1 MGLQDILKSIQK
13 NVEGTHASIMTES
26 DIASASKWVK
36 TPSLD
41 LNRILSGSLYKGI
54 PSKNLVGIVGPEGTM
69 KSSFMVLCMA
79 QGLQE
84 GFMPFIIDTE
94 GGVTDEFC
102 KRWGLDPSKIGYIY
116 QPWVDK
122 VKSVLAQLKESKQKN
137 MIIGIDSAGGLDH
150 YKSFTDAL
158 KDDVKADQGQLQKR
172 IRSLLKLLL
181 NICIEQDSIGIV
193 TGHLYGSPSLIPQPD
208 QIGGGKAMRL
218 FPSILIN
225 LKKTSIKEGTDK
237 SSPIIGAEIK
247 ATTIKNRVYP
257 PFQQATVSIDYKE
270 GIEPCAGLIDLMIK
284 AGLIE
289 QSGSWYSYKTER
301 LAQGKDNAVK
311 ALVDHKELLG
321 ELDKWLESTGYSS
334 VNENVRAAE
343 ELLVETMA
351 GEERNASNRV
361 SKAIGRRSIKERSG

>member
-13 NVEGTHASIMTES
+13 NVEGTHASVMTES
-26 DIASASKWVK
+26 NIASASKWVK
-36 TPSLD
+36 TPSYD
-41 LNRILSGSLYKGI
+41 LNRILSGSLFKGI

-69 KSSFMVLCMA
+69 KSSFMTLCMA
-79 QGLQE
+79 QGVQE

-94 GGVTDEFC
+94 GGVTNEFC
-102 KRWGLDPSKIGYIY
+102 RRWGLDPDTIGYIY

-122 VKSVLAQLKESKQKN
+122 VKAVLAQLKESKQKN

-193 TGHLYGSPSLIPQPD
+193 TGHLYGSPSMIPQPD

-225 LKKTSIKEGTDK
+225 LKKSALKEDGTV
-237 SSPIIGAEIK
+237 IGAEIK

-257 PFQQATVSIDYKE
+257 PFQEAVISIDYKE
-270 GIEPCAGLIDLMIK
+270 GIEPYAGLIDLMIK
-284 AGLIE
+284 AGLVE
-289 QSGSWYSYKTER
+289 QSGSWYSYKMER

-311 ALVDHKELLG
+311 ALADHQALLG

-334 VNENVRAAE
+334 VNENVREAE
-343 ELLVETMA
+343 ELLVETMV
-351 GEERNASNRV
+351 EEEGRKNASNRV
-361 SKAIGRRSIKERSG
+361 SKAIGRRSSKEGGR